1 MKNEMRDKTH
11 RPGGGPTD
19 EIFAQVVEKQ
29 VRLAKLLT
37 VAALFFAKVRE
48 NWTRAAVVFHYC
60 YWNFGPNIPR
70 RVPNPPKLTMM

>member
-1 MKNEMRDKTH
+1 MRDKMH
-11 RPGGGPTD
+11 RPGSGSTD

-48 NWTRAAVVFHYC
+48 NWTRAAIVYSIVVTGISARTYRA
-60 YWNFGPNIPR
+60 GSQS
-70 RVPNPPKLTMM
+70 T

>member
-48 NWTRAAVVFHYC
+48 NRTRALIVYSATGISARTY
-60 YWNFGPNIPR
+60 
-70 RVPNPPKLTMM
+70 RVRSPIHLS